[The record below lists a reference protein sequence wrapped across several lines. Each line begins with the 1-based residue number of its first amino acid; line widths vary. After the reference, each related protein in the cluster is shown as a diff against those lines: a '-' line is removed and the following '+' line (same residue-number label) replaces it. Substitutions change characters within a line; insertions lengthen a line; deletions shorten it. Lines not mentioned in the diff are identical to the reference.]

1 MPQCPPNI
9 SYVEVGKAVE
19 FDSLNKRGEN
29 VG

>member
-1 MPQCPPNI
+1 MPQCPSNI